1 MMKKLFITFFLS
13 VVACYADE
21 LKTLDQLLQSVK
33 SASIEQSSVD
43 KERLEKFI
51 AQKSEQHKLLIE
63 AKNQLEREQQITNNL
78 KATIDTNEKELAKL
92 EETLNIRVGD
102 LGEMFGV
109 VRQIGGDFRNS
120 LKESPTSSII
130 KNRDTQLANLLQS
143 KELPDIKA
151 LEDFWYLLSQEI
163 VESGKITTKNVDIIT
178 ENGQS
183 SKADVTIVGQFLA
196 ISGDKFLSYE
206 PQSSKFVVLPA
217 QPSSRY
223 TSLAEEF
230 GESAQPQRMVIDPTR
245 GMLLSMLTQKPSLL
259 ERIDQGG
266 VIGYIILAL
275 GFVGLLIAIM
285 RFIVLRDV
293 SNRVELQL
301 TDLNRP
307 KDDNPLGRV
316 LLVFDKFKEL
326 EISSFEAKLEEAILK
341 ELPKLK
347 KMENIIKLIATVA
360 PLIGLLGTVTGM
372 IETFGAITLF
382 GTGDPKLMAGG
393 ISQALMT
400 TVLGLVVA
408 IPMLFL
414 YTFVNTRS
422 NKIVALLDE
431 QSAGLIVKKI
441 DSEVQ

>member
-1 MMKKLFITFFLS
+1 MKKIFITLFLS
-13 VVACYADE
+13 IGIIYGDE
-21 LKTLDQLLQSVK
+21 LKTLDALLQSVK
-33 SASIEQSSVD
+33 NASAEQSSLD

-51 AQKSEQHKLLIE
+51 SQKAQQEKLLKE
-63 AKNQLEREQQITNNL
+63 AKAKLEQEQQTTINL
-78 KATIDTNEKELAKL
+78 KATIDTNEKELAQL

-130 KNRDTQLANLLQS
+130 KGRDEQLGNMLQT

-151 LEDFWYLLSQEI
+151 LESFWYILSQEI
-163 VESGKITTKNVDIIT
+163 IESGKITTANVDIIT
-178 ENGQS
+178 QNGES
-183 SKADVTIVGQFLA
+183 SKADVTIVGEFLA
-196 ISGDKFLSYE
+196 ISGDQFLSYD
-206 PQSSKFVVLPA
+206 PQTSKFVVLPA

-230 GESAQPQRMVIDPTR
+230 VESSEPQRMVIDPTR

-259 ERIDQGG
+259 ERVDQGG

-275 GFVGLLIAIM
+275 GLVGLTIAIM
-285 RFIVLRDV
+285 RFIALRDI
-293 SNRVELQL
+293 SNRVDAQL
-301 TDLNRP
+301 ANLHIP
-307 KDDNPLGRV
+307 KEDNPLGRV

-326 EISSFEAKLEEAILK
+326 EIGSFEAKLEEAILK

-347 KMENIIKLIATVA
+347 KMENMIKLIATVA

-441 DSEVQ
+441 DSELK